1 MAREGVDPVESGK
14 RERVTRERVLTV
26 ALDVADT
33 DGIAGV
39 TMRAVADRLGVEA
52 MALYRHV
59 ADKDALLDGLVDVVV
74 SEINDACGS
83 LPAAPSASDWRAI
96 VRRRILTARAVIL
109 RHRWAPQLIS
119 IRGTLGPGLLEYFD
133 RLCGDMVAGG
143 CSMDLVHR
151 AMHALGSRALGFSPE
166 LFIPGSAAADNS
178 DIAMEEMAAFADQYP
193 NIIALASE
201 MMSHDDETT
210 VGWCDDQTEFEFGL
224 DLILDGLEAR
234 RARRLA
240 S

>member
-1 MAREGVDPVESGK
+1 MEQSK
-14 RERVTRERVLTV
+14 RERVTRDRVLSV
-26 ALDVADT
+26 ALGVADA
-33 DGIAGV
+33 DGIAAV
-39 TMRAVADRLGVEA
+39 TMRGVADQLGVEA

-59 ADKDALLDGLVDVVV
+59 ADKDALLDGLVESVVTQ
-74 SEINDACGS
+74 INEACRA
-83 LPAAPSASDWRAI
+83 LPALNADWRTV
-96 VRRRILTARAVIL
+96 VRRRILTSRTVML
-109 RHRWAPQLIS
+109 RHRWAPELIAT
-119 IRGTLGPGLLEYFD
+119 RGTLGPGLLEYFD
-133 RLCGDMVAGG
+133 QLCGEMVAGG

-166 LFIPGSAAADNS
+166 LFIPGSAAADNADVS
-178 DIAMEEMAAFADQYP
+178 MDEMAAFAELYP

-201 MMSHDDETT
+201 MMAHDDETT

-234 RARRLA
+234 RALGLA